1 MPILEMSLKG
11 YVLEIIESHQHG
23 VKTDCDS
30 ESRVLASETGGPDH
44 RDYIYIHIGSSHS
57 VFIGHTCIFR
67 IFVIPSRPKRRIL
80 AQNQVRVRTSY
91 VFQVVL
97 TVVT

>member
-30 ESRVLASETGGPDH
+30 ESRVLASETGGPNH
-44 RDYIYIHIGSSHS
+44 RDYIYIY
-57 VFIGHTCIFR
+57 T
-67 IFVIPSRPKRRIL
+67 
-80 AQNQVRVRTSY
+80 
-91 VFQVVL
+91 
-97 TVVT
+97 